1 MINDRI
7 QAIYDKRAATYDR
20 SVGFGEKIAVGD
32 FRAKFGAALRGQT
45 LEIAVGSGLNLPYY
59 TSAVT
64 TSIGIDFSAGMLAV
78 ARERANTL
86 GLDIDL
92 RQMDAQALDFPDS
105 SFDTVA
111 ISLALCTIPDPTA
124 ALREMVRVCRTDGQI
139 VLLEHVL
146 SPNWPV
152 ALLERLVSPLQERL
166 IGCHLNRD
174 TIELVRRE
182 GLRIQSEE
190 RRLAGVFRLVIAHP
204 PAL

>member
-1 MINDRI
+1 MNINRI
-7 QAIYDKRAATYDR
+7 QKIYDKRAATYDR
-20 SVGFGEKIAVGD
+20 SVGFGEKLAVGD
-32 FRAKFGAALRGQT
+32 FRDKFGAALRGRT
-45 LEIAVGSGLNLPYY
+45 LEVAVGSGLNLPYY

-64 TSIGIDFSAGMLAV
+64 SATGIDFSTGMLAV
-78 ARERANTL
+78 ARERATTL

-92 RQMDAQALDFPDS
+92 RQMDAQSLDFPNS

-111 ISLALCTIPDPTA
+111 ISLALCTIPVPVI
-124 ALREMVRVCRTDGQI
+124 ALRELVRVCRPNGQI

-146 SPNWPV
+146 SPRWPV

-166 IGCHLNRD
+166 MGCHLDRE
-174 TIELVRRE
+174 TIELAKSE

-190 RRLAGVFRLVIAHP
+190 RRFAGVFRLVIAYP